1 MAITDILPWNRGEQ
15 ELPARREQTRD
26 EIVTLRDEMDRLF
39 DRFLSDPFGL
49 SPLEGWREMAG
60 RFCPRIDVRET
71 EEAIHVAAELPGM
84 DRDDVEVSVTK
95 DMLTISGEKRTEKE
109 TKEKHIRTMER
120 SYGSFRR
127 TIPLPEEVETDK
139 VEATF
144 EKGVLKIE
152 LPKSPEARRQAKRIP
167 VKTG

>member
-71 EEAIHVAAELPGM
+71 
-84 DRDDVEVSVTK
+84 
-95 DMLTISGEKRTEKE
+95 
-109 TKEKHIRTMER
+109 
-120 SYGSFRR
+120 
-127 TIPLPEEVETDK
+127 
-139 VEATF
+139 
-144 EKGVLKIE
+144 
-152 LPKSPEARRQAKRIP
+152 
-167 VKTG
+167 